1 MSTSLYDLTI
11 PIFIRNL
18 ESLDAILSNGDA
30 FASEKGID
38 PSELLEARLY
48 EDMAPLISQI
58 QRVSD
63 SAKGTAVRLGGV
75 ENVVMA
81 DEEKTFADLHDR
93 IAKTIAFLKTVPRDA
108 IDGKEDAA
116 VSLQTPRQTFDFTG
130 LSFVQTFVLPNFYFH
145 MTTAYG
151 LLRMKGVPLGK
162 LDYLGGI

>member
-18 ESLDAILSNGDA
+18 ESLDAILSKGEA

>member
-18 ESLDAILSNGDA
+18 ESLDAILAKGEA
-30 FASEKGID
+30 FATEQAIAESD
-38 PSELLEARLY
+38 LLDARLY
-48 EDMAPLISQI
+48 EDMAPLVSQV

-63 SAKGTAVRLGGV
+63 SAKGTAVRLGGI
-75 ENVVMA
+75 ENVAMA
-81 DEEKTFADLHDR
+81 DEEKTFADLHAR

-108 IDGKEDAA
+108 IDGKEEAK
-116 VSLQTPRQTFDFTG
+116 VTLQTPRQTFDFTG
-130 LSFVQTFVLPNFYFH
+130 LGFVQTFALPNFYFH

>member
-18 ESLDAILSNGDA
+18 ESLDAILSKGEA
-30 FASEKGID
+30 FASEKGIAESD
-38 PSELLEARLY
+38 LLEARLY
-48 EDMAPLISQI
+48 EDMAPLISQV

-81 DEEKTFADLHDR
+81 DEEKTFAELHDR

-130 LSFVQTFVLPNFYFH
+130 LGFVQTFVLPNFYFH

>member
-18 ESLDAILSNGDA
+18 ESLDAILAKGEA
-30 FASEKGID
+30 FATEKGID

-48 EDMAPLISQI
+48 EDMAPLISQV

-81 DEEKTFADLHDR
+81 DEEKSFADLHAR
-93 IAKTIAFLKTVPRDA
+93 IAKTIEFLKTVPRDA
-108 IDGKEDAA
+108 IDGKEAAA

-130 LSFVQTFVLPNFYFH
+130 LGFVQTFVLPNFYFH

>member
-18 ESLDAILSNGDA
+18 ESLDAILSKGEA

-130 LSFVQTFVLPNFYFH
+130 IGFVQTFVLPNFYFH

>member
-11 PIFIRNL
+11 PIFIRHL
-18 ESLDAILSNGDA
+18 ESLDTILAKGEA
-30 FASEKGID
+30 FAAEKGID
-38 PSELLEARLY
+38 PSELLNARLY

-63 SAKGTAVRLGGV
+63 SAKGTAVRLGGI
-75 ENVVMA
+75 ENAVMA
-81 DEEKTFADLHDR
+81 DEEKSFADLHDR
-93 IAKTIAFLKTVPRDA
+93 IARTIAFLKTVPREA

-116 VSLQTPRQTFDFTG
+116 VSVQTPRQTFHFTG
-130 LSFVQTFVLPNFYFH
+130 RSFVQTFVLPNFYFH

-162 LDYLGGI
+162 LDYLGAI

>member
-11 PIFIRNL
+11 PVFIRNL
-18 ESLDAILSNGDA
+18 ETLDKILTKGEA
-30 FASEKGID
+30 FAAEKGID
-38 PSELLEARLY
+38 PADLLTARLY
-48 EDMAPLISQI
+48 DDMAPLVSQI

-81 DEEKTFADLHDR
+81 DEESSFADLHAR
-93 IAKTIAFLKTVPRDA
+93 IAKTIAFLRTVSRDA
-108 IDGKEDAA
+108 IDGKED
-116 VSLQTPRQTFDFTG
+116 VPVTLKTPSRSFDFTG
-130 LSFVQTFVLPNFYFH
+130 LDFVQTFVLPNFYFH

-162 LDYLGGI
+162 MDYLGGV

>member
-11 PIFIRNL
+11 PVFIRNL
-18 ESLDAILSNGDA
+18 ETLDKILAKGEH
-30 FASEKGID
+30 FAAEKGFD
-38 PSELLEARLY
+38 PADLLGARLY
-48 EDMAPLISQI
+48 EDMGPLISQV

-81 DEEKTFADLHDR
+81 DEETSFADLHAR
-93 IAKTIAFLKTVPRDA
+93 IAKTIAFLQAVPRDA
-108 IDGKEDAA
+108 IDGKEEVA
-116 VSLQTPRQTFDFTG
+116 VTLKTPQRSFDFTG
-130 LSFVQTFVLPNFYFH
+130 LSFVQSFVLPNFYFH

-162 LDYLGGI
+162 MDYLGGV

>member
-11 PIFIRNL
+11 PIFIRHL
-18 ESLDAILSNGDA
+18 ESLDAILSKGEA
-30 FASEKGID
+30 FATEKGID
-38 PSELLEARLY
+38 PSELLNARLY

-81 DEEKTFADLHDR
+81 DEEKTFADLHAR

-108 IDGKEDAA
+108 IDGKEEAK
-116 VSLQTPRQTFDFTG
+116 VTLQTPRQTFDFTG
-130 LSFVQTFVLPNFYFH
+130 RSFVQTFVLPNFYFH